1 MSAIHRENAISLIG
15 GNGML
20 LIIFVLLACSL
31 GFFIYSYFVK
41 DYAKEVK
48 GQVDDVYIQLMKE
61 LKTVKQRTEM
71 LESKTKSVSGGPNE

>member
-1 MSAIHRENAISLIG
+1 
-15 GNGML
+15 ML

>member
-1 MSAIHRENAISLIG
+1 
-15 GNGML
+15 ML

-31 GFFIYSYFVK
+31 GFFVYSYFVK

-48 GQVDDVYIQLMKE
+48 GQVDDVYINLMRE

-71 LESKTKSVSGGPNE
+71 LESKTKSVSGSHNE